1 MITMKSAIRTA
12 LINDAPVVSLLKGE
26 PRVYALKAP
35 NADEYPRITFFEIT
49 NVDANHAD
57 DQAYSSRMVYQ
68 VDVWS
73 KRNPDPIAIE
83 VDRVMKSVGFVR
95 TGGADL
101 YEDDVQV
108 YHRAL
113 RYGITKEVEG

>member
-12 LINDAPVVSLLKGE
+12 LTSDTTLTNLLGGQY
-26 PRVYALKAP
+26 VYAIKAP
-35 NADEYPRITFFEIT
+35 NADEYPRITFFEVT
-49 NVDANHAD
+49 NFDANHAD
-57 DQAYSSRMVYQ
+57 DQVYSSRMVYQ

-73 KRNPDPIAIE
+73 KINPDPIAKE
-83 VDRVMKSVGFVR
+83 VDRILKSIGFAR

-101 YEDDVQV
+101 FEDGTQI

-113 RYGITKEVEG
+113 RYGITKEV

>member
-12 LINDAPVVSLLKGE
+12 LINDAALVNLLGGQ
-26 PRVYALKAP
+26 RVYAIKAP
-35 NADEYPRITFFEIT
+35 NADEYPRITFFEVT
-49 NVDANHAD
+49 NFDANHAD
-57 DQAYSSRMVYQ
+57 DQVYSSRMVYQ

-73 KRNPDPIAIE
+73 KINPDPIAKE
-83 VDRVMKSVGFVR
+83 VDRILKSIGFAR

-108 YHRAL
+108 FHRAL
-113 RYGITKEVEG
+113 RYGILKEVEN

>member
-1 MITMKSAIRTA
+1 MITMKSVIRTA
-12 LINDAPVVSLLKGE
+12 LINDVALVKLLGGQ
-26 PRVYALKAP
+26 RVYAIRAP
-35 NADEYPRITFFEIT
+35 NAEEYPRITYFEMT
-49 NVDANHAD
+49 NFDANHAD

-68 VDVWS
+68 IDVWS
-73 KRNPDPIAIE
+73 KNNPDPIAIE
-83 VDRVMKSVGFVR
+83 VDRVMKSISFSRAGA
-95 TGGADL
+95 ADL

>member
-12 LINDAPVVSLLKGE
+12 LINDTALVKLLGGQY
-26 PRVYALKAP
+26 VWAIKAP
-35 NADEYPRITFFEIT
+35 DANQYPRITYFEMT
-49 NVDANHAD
+49 NFDKNYAD
-57 DQAYSSRMVYQ
+57 DRAYSSRMVYQ

-73 KRNPDPIAIE
+73 KGNPDPIVIE
-83 VDRVMKSVGFVR
+83 VDRVMKTIGFARV
-95 TGGADL
+95 GGADL